1 MALSE
6 PVLFYDGACGLCSH
20 TVAWVLRWLRDDS
33 PLRFAP
39 LQGTTSGAHLPE
51 GLRTPP
57 LATVVLL
64 QESGKTRVR
73 MEAVRALSPHLKPL
87 MSGVLLL
94 IWPALLNPFYGMISR
109 SRKSILEVH
118 VSFPPQRPKRVFF
131 LNAL

>member
-109 SRKSILEVH
+109 SRKSIFG
-118 VSFPPQRPKRVFF
+118 SSCF
-131 LNAL
+131 LPTAKTKARFLP